1 MVMIGNPMRLSW
13 VIVPSIGLRGVFQ
26 YCVTSQGQTYWTTT
40 LSWDERVIVVRD
52 NYWRDNYWTA
62 DMMAAIWVRCNYNIK
77 WYVITPK
84 VYARRHCYSLQCYV
98 PRWPNMTLKQFIRP
112 IDYSRRNEESSDRIV
127 LSHQVIITTRNVL
140 YKSSRDSVV
149 DTESDTARTGWH
161 INPTWRNQSV
171 LLGHTSWERESN
183 SNKDG
188 SNYSS
193 ESYVEAVGVNRWR
206 SRWDYKCNRPEP
218 IASWGLCWFG

>member
-1 MVMIGNPMRLSW
+1 MEGLVWGGGCRAMGCGRSQHRSGGGRGWVKNRLSDSPILW
-13 VIVPSIGLRGVFQ
+13 GTVWRAIYLFQ

-40 LSWDERVIVVRD
+40 LSWDERVNVVRD

-112 IDYSRRNEESSDRIV
+112 IDYSRRNEESSDRKV

-140 YKSSRDSVV
+140 YKLSKDSVV

-171 LLGHTSWERESN
+171 LLGHTGWERESN
-183 SNKDG
+183 SNKKG
-188 SNYSS
+188 SNYK
-193 ESYVEAVGVNRWR
+193 R
-206 SRWDYKCNRPEP
+206 K
-218 IASWGLCWFG
+218 LCWSGWG